1 MDVGIGLPATIPG
14 VEGAQVIEWARR
26 AEARGFSSL
35 GTIDRLVY
43 GNYEPLIALAAAAAV
58 TQRIRLVTSILIA
71 PYRRNAAHLAKEAL
85 SVDRL
90 SGGRLVFGV
99 AVGGREDDYEASG
112 ADFHRRGKEF
122 DAMLEEWARA
132 WSGASFGTAGAI
144 GPRPVRDRPTLILGG
159 SNDRTYERAARYGD
173 GWIMGGGTPDML
185 RDGKARTE
193 AAWQAAGRDGAPRI
207 MALAYYA
214 LGDRAREAAQAYLGD
229 YYAFLGDY
237 ASAIAD
243 SAATDPDTVRGYV
256 QGFAEAG
263 CDELILFPCDPDP
276 AQVDLLADA
285 LP

>member
-14 VEGAQVIEWARR
+14 VEGTQLVEWARR

-58 TQRIRLVTSILIA
+58 TERIRLVTSILIA
-71 PYRRNAAHLAKEAL
+71 PYRRNGAHLAKEAL

-243 SAATDPDTVRGYV
+243 SAATDADTVRGYV